1 MQRECV
7 TNAENEAH
15 KKKFNSSTEDK
26 LKEELKK
33 VIADCHAT
41 LDRACEAA
49 MGMDWNDLRQLKLLI
64 ESLKEYSI
72 EEIGDLIE
80 DGVLVE

>member
-1 MQRECV
+1 
-7 TNAENEAH
+7 
-15 KKKFNSSTEDK
+15 
-26 LKEELKK
+26 
-33 VIADCHAT
+33 
-41 LDRACEAA
+41 